1 MILNILLSNSNNSER
16 DNERTIMK
24 TFCDETKLLWL
35 IDVKNGP
42 GVEQSKA

>member
-1 MILNILLSNSNNSER
+1 MILNILLSHSNNNER

-24 TFCDETKLLWL
+24 TFCDETKHSWL
-35 IDVKNGP
+35 IDVYNGP